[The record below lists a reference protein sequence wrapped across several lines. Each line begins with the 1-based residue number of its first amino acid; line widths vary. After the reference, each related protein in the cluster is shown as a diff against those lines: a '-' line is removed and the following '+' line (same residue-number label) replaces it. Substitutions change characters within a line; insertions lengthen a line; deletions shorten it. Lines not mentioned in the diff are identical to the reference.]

1 MGDPARSQSAMDLV
15 APYAGRKGAIF
26 TAMGKPEALRLLHS
40 AFAGNTRATADFLGY
55 ASHDT
60 VSDGWKRLGLTAMG
74 NSAPRRGPYPRDAR
88 RAASDDAPDA
98 MPTVDEHWF
107 ALYERIC
114 GETEI
119 AVECDW
125 KLPRGT
131 EYGRLHFVGDVQ
143 LGNANCDL
151 RRLKDF
157 IDWLA
162 GQPDD
167 RWIGLGDWFEAA
179 NRLSVGQ
186 QVMPDDVTMRYAC
199 KLFAPIMDQCLV
211 LHTGNHDK
219 RLQIQTGA
227 RFDPCAAF
235 AAEFGVPFAGYDG
248 FHRIRLHSGKRE
260 QVYTGY
266 CNHGWGAARTTGA
279 QVTQLRRL
287 LQSVDADYVAMGHL
301 HDKQFTAAGTFGPD
315 EDGIVT
321 ARHKPAVRC
330 GAWMRHGADSYA
342 REKGYE
348 PGLPGAPTLYLHLD
362 KHDVHTRQ

>member
-26 TAMGKPEALRLLHS
+26 NAMGKPEALRLLHS

-248 FHRIRLHSGKRE
+248 FHRVRVHCGKRE
-260 QVYTGY
+260 QTYTGY
-266 CNHGWGAARTTGA
+266 CHHGWGAARTTGA

-315 EDGIVT
+315 EDGVIT

-330 GAWMRHGADSYA
+330 GSWLRHGPDSYA

>member
-1 MGDPARSQSAMDLV
+1 MDTNTRSTSAMDLV
-15 APYAGRKGAIF
+15 APYAGRKAEIF
-26 TAMGKPEALRLLHS
+26 RAMGKPEGLRLLHS
-40 AFAGNTRATADFLGY
+40 AFAGNTRAASDYLGY

-60 VSDGWKRLGLTAMG
+60 ISAGWKQLGLLAMG
-74 NSAPRRGPYPRDAR
+74 NCAPRRGVYPKDAR
-88 RAASDDAPDA
+88 RADHAPSGDQLPTIDD
-98 MPTVDEHWF
+98 HWF
-107 ALYERIC
+107 ALYESLC
-114 GETEI
+114 EEPEI

-125 KLPRGT
+125 KLPRGAD
-131 EYGRLHFVGDVQ
+131 YGRLHFIGDVQ
-143 LGNANCDL
+143 LGNVNCDL
-151 RRLKDF
+151 RRIKDF
-157 IDWLA
+157 VAWLA

-167 RWIGLGDWFEAA
+167 RWIGLGDWFESA

-199 KLFAPIMDQCLV
+199 KLFAPIMHQCLV
-211 LHTGNHDK
+211 LHTGNHER

-227 RFDPCAAF
+227 KFDPSAAF
-235 AAEFGVPFAGYDG
+235 AAEFDVPFAGYDG
-248 FHRIRLHSGKRE
+248 FHRVRVHCGKRE

-301 HDKQFTAAGTFGPD
+301 HDKQFAAAGTFGPG
-315 EDGIVT
+315 EDGVVT
-321 ARHKPAVRC
+321 TRHKPAVRC
-330 GAWMRHGADSYA
+330 GAWLKHGADSYA